1 MVAEK
6 MGFPLVVSNF
16 PGVDRVGADS
26 RIADNVSVM
35 RIGASLPGRDI
46 SVGAGCILFDRVRLV
61 VGDVGLSPEAGIR
74 IGDRVL
80 VNVECYLSGEGGL
93 TIGDD
98 VLIGPHVKLLSAGHG
113 VHNEHLLISQNTITH
128 APIHVHRG
136 AWIGAG
142 AIVLQGVTIGEG
154 AVVGAG
160 AVVTHD
166 VPARMIVAGVPARVL
181 HARRFDGQEK
191 TQIPAAQNSHFSSNI
206 AQKNIENSRA
216 ESLRTRVA
224 RWFASPQR

>member
-1 MVAEK
+1 MAAEK
-6 MGFPLVVSNF
+6 IGFPLVVSNF
-16 PGVDRVGADS
+16 PGVDRVGANT

-46 SVGAGCILFDRVRLV
+46 SIGEGCVVFDRVRLV

-74 IGDRVL
+74 IGARVL
-80 VNVECYLSGEGGL
+80 VNVESYLSGEGGL

-113 VHNEHLLISQNTITH
+113 IHNENLLISKNTITH
-128 APIHVHRG
+128 APIHIHRG

-166 VPARMIVAGVPARVL
+166 VPARMIVAGVPAREL
-181 HARRFDGQEK
+181 HTRRFDGQEK
-191 TQIPAAQNSHFSSNI
+191 TQIPTAQNSHFSGNI
-206 AQKNIENSRA
+206 VQKNAPDARA
-216 ESLRTRVA
+216 ENFLARLA

>member
-1 MVAEK
+1 MAAEK
-6 MGFPLVVSNF
+6 MGFPLVVNNF
-16 PGVDRVGADS
+16 PGVDRVGAET

-35 RIGASLPGRDI
+35 RIGAALPGRDVAI
-46 SVGAGCILFDRVRLV
+46 GAGCVLFDRVRLV

-98 VLIGPHVKLLSAGHG
+98 VLLGPHVKLLSAGHG
-113 VHNEHLLISQNTITH
+113 IHNENLLISKNTITH
-128 APIHVHRG
+128 SPIHIHRG

-166 VPARMIVAGVPARVL
+166 VPARMIVAGVPARML
-181 HARRFDGQEK
+181 HARRFDGDEK
-191 TQIPAAQNSHFSSNI
+191 AQIPAAQKSPISGNVP
-206 AQKNIENSRA
+206 QKNSQKSRA
-216 ESLRTRVA
+216 DNVFVRVA

>member
-1 MVAEK
+1 MAAEK
-6 MGFPLVVSNF
+6 IGFPLLVSNF
-16 PGVDRVGADS
+16 PGVDRVGADT

-35 RIGASLPGRDI
+35 RIGAALPGRDI

-113 VHNEHLLISQNTITH
+113 IHNENLLISKNTITH
-128 APIHVHRG
+128 APIHIHRG

-154 AVVGAG
+154 AVVAAG

-166 VPARMIVAGVPARVL
+166 VPARMIVAGVPARAL
-181 HARRFDGQEK
+181 HARRFDGEENAE
-191 TQIPAAQNSHFSSNI
+191 IPAAQNDPFLGKVPQKKLPPEPSPSIFS
-206 AQKNIENSRA
+206 KLSR
-216 ESLRTRVA
+216 L
-224 RWFASPQR
+224 FASEPR